1 MFYFLHH
8 LTRFSDALGPL
19 NIFRY
24 VNFRALMAAVTAML
38 VSVWLGPR
46 LIAWLG
52 RQKNG
57 EQVGGDASLAKLAEL
72 RKGKGATPSRG
83 GILIVTALAIS
94 TLLWANPSVR
104 FIWLTLFC
112 LLWLAALGWLDDTM
126 KVRKKERQGLG
137 GWQKLT
143 GQVALGLVV
152 GAWLWL
158 DLDTSKQV
166 RELWLPFW
174 KKPVIADIGLWA
186 ILWIELIVI
195 ASSNAVNLT
204 DGMDG
209 LAIGCTI
216 SAAAALGVLAYVAD
230 QPKLAAYLHIPHLK
244 DAGELTVFCAA
255 LFGAGIGFLW
265 FNCHPAQVFM
275 GDTGSL
281 AIGGVLGV
289 VAVVIQQPFTLLLIG
304 GIFVVEAASVI
315 IQVSYFKWTKSR
327 YGEGRRVFLMT
338 PLHHHFQLKGWS
350 ETQVVVR
357 FWILAL
363 LFAMV
368 GLGTL
373 KLR

>member
-1 MFYFLHH
+1 MFYFLHY
-8 LTRFSDALGPL
+8 LTHFSDGLGVL

-24 VNFRALMAAVTAML
+24 VNFRAMMAAVTAML

-46 LIAWLG
+46 VIAWL
-52 RQKNG
+52 RQRRAG
-57 EQVGGDASLAKLAEL
+57 EHVGGDADLAKLAEL
-72 RKGKGATPSRG
+72 RKGKGDTPSSG
-83 GILIVTALAIS
+83 GILIVIALTVS

-126 KVRKKERQGLG
+126 KSRKKVRQGLG

-143 GQVALGLVV
+143 GQISLGLLV

-158 DLDTSKQV
+158 DPDTSRQV

-174 KKPVIADIGLWA
+174 KEPVIADIGLWA
-186 ILWIELIVI
+186 ILWIELIII

-216 SAAAALGVLAYVAD
+216 TAAAALGILAYVAD
-230 QPKLAAYLHIPHLK
+230 QPKLAVYLHIPQLK
-244 DAGELTVFCAA
+244 NAGELTVFCSA

-289 VAVVIQQPFTLLLIG
+289 VAVVIQQPFTLIIIG
-304 GIFVVEAASVI
+304 GIFVVEALSVI
-315 IQVSYFKWTKSR
+315 IQVTCFKWTRHR

-363 LFAMV
+363 LFALV

>member
-1 MFYFLHH
+1 
-8 LTRFSDALGPL
+8 
-19 NIFRY
+19 
-24 VNFRALMAAVTAML
+24 
-38 VSVWLGPR
+38 
-46 LIAWLG
+46 
-52 RQKNG
+52 
-57 EQVGGDASLAKLAEL
+57 
-72 RKGKGATPSRG
+72 
-83 GILIVTALAIS
+83 
-94 TLLWANPSVR
+94 
-104 FIWLTLFC
+104 
-112 LLWLAALGWLDDTM
+112 
-126 KVRKKERQGLG
+126 
-137 GWQKLT
+137 
-143 GQVALGLVV
+143 
-152 GAWLWL
+152 
-158 DLDTSKQV
+158 
-166 RELWLPFW
+166 
-174 KKPVIADIGLWA
+174 
-186 ILWIELIVI
+186 
-195 ASSNAVNLT
+195 T

-230 QPKLAAYLHIPHLK
+230 QPKLAAYLHIPQLK
-244 DAGELTVFCAA
+244 NAGELTVFCAA

-289 VAVVIQQPFTLLLIG
+289 VAVVIQQPFTLIIIG
-304 GIFVVEAASVI
+304 GIFVVEAVSVI

-363 LFAMV
+363 LFALV

>member
-57 EQVGGDASLAKLAEL
+57 EQVGGDAGLAKLAEL

-83 GILIVTALAIS
+83 GILIVAALVIS

-158 DLDTSKQV
+158 DPDTSKQV

-174 KKPVIADIGLWA
+174 KKPVVADIGLWA

-281 AIGGVLGV
+281 AIGGALGV
-289 VAVVIQQPFTLLLIG
+289 VAVVIQQPFTLLIIG

-363 LFAMV
+363 LFALV

>member
-1 MFYFLHH
+1 MFYFLHY
-8 LTRFSDALGPL
+8 LTRYSEELGVL
-19 NIFRY
+19 NVFRY
-24 VNFRALMAAVTAML
+24 VNFRAMMAAVTAML

-46 LIAWLG
+46 IIAWLG

-57 EQVGGDASLAKLAEL
+57 EHVGDDADLAKLAAL
-72 RKGKGATPSRG
+72 RNGKGGTPSRG
-83 GILIVTALAIS
+83 GILIVAALVIS

-126 KVRKKERQGLG
+126 KVRKKVRQGLG

-143 GQVALGLVV
+143 GQVALGLIV

-158 DLDTSKQV
+158 DPDTTKQV

-174 KKPVIADIGLWA
+174 KKPVAADIGLWA
-186 ILWIELIVI
+186 ILWIELIII

-230 QPKLAAYLHIPHLK
+230 QPRLAAYLHIPTLK
-244 DAGELTVFCAA
+244 NAGELTVFCAA

-289 VAVVIQQPFTLLLIG
+289 VAVVIQQPFTLIIIG
-304 GIFVVEAASVI
+304 GIFVVEAVSVI
-315 IQVSYFKWTKSR
+315 IQVSYFKWTKNR
-327 YGEGRRVFLMT
+327 FGEGRRVFLMT
-338 PLHHHFQLKGWS
+338 PLHHHYQLKGWS

-363 LFAMV
+363 LFALV

>member
-1 MFYFLHH
+1 MFYYLHY
-8 LTRFSDALGPL
+8 LTHYASALKPL
-19 NIFRY
+19 NVFRY
-24 VNFRALMAAVTAML
+24 VNFRAVMAALTAML

-46 LIAWLG
+46 VIGWL
-52 RQKNG
+52 RRRKAH
-57 EQVGGDASLAKLAEL
+57 EQVGNDAELAKLAAL
-72 RKGKGATPSRG
+72 RKGKSETPSKG
-83 GILIVTALAIS
+83 GILIVVALVVS

-112 LLWLAALGWLDDTM
+112 LLWLAALGWLDDSL
-126 KVRKKERQGLG
+126 KVRRKERQGLG

-143 GQVALGLVV
+143 GQVALGLLV

-158 DLDTSKQV
+158 DPDTTRQV

-174 KKPVIADIGLWA
+174 KKPVVEDMGLWA

-244 DAGELTVFCAA
+244 NAGELTVFCSA

-289 VAVVIQQPFTLLLIG
+289 VAVLIQQPFTLILIG

-315 IQVSYFKWTKSR
+315 IQVGYFKWTKR
-327 YGEGRRVFLMT
+327 CHGEGRRVFLMT

-363 LFAMV
+363 LFALA

>member
-8 LTRFSDALGPL
+8 LTHYGGALGPL
-19 NIFRY
+19 NVFRY
-24 VNFRALMAAVTAML
+24 VNFRAVMAAVTAML
-38 VSVWLGPR
+38 VSVWLGPAIIRWLRR
-46 LIAWLG
+46 LKI
-52 RQKNG
+52 G
-57 EQVGGDASLAKLAEL
+57 EHVGGDADLATLAAL
-72 RKGKGATPSRG
+72 RKGKSETPSMG
-83 GILIVTALAIS
+83 GILIVVALTVS
-94 TLLWANPSVR
+94 TLLWANPGVR
-104 FIWLTLFC
+104 FVWLTLFC
-112 LLWLAALGWLDDTM
+112 LLWLAALGWADDYL
-126 KVRKKERQGLG
+126 KVRNKARQGLS

-143 GQVALGLVV
+143 GQVALGLLV

-158 DLDTSKQV
+158 DPDTSRQV
-166 RELWLPFW
+166 RELWLPFA
-174 KKPVIADIGLWA
+174 KKPVIADVGLWA
-186 ILWIELIVI
+186 IVWIELIVV

-216 SAAAALGVLAYVAD
+216 TAAAALGVMAYVAD
-230 QPKLAAYLHIPHLK
+230 QPKLAAYLHIAHLK
-244 DAGELTVFCAA
+244 NAGELTVFCSA

-281 AIGGVLGV
+281 AIGGVLGII
-289 VAVVIQQPFTLLLIG
+289 AVLIQQPVTLLIIG

-315 IQVSYFKWTKSR
+315 IQVSYFKWTKR
-327 YGEGRRVFLMT
+327 LYGEGRRVFLMT

-363 LFAMV
+363 LFALV

>member
-8 LTRFSDALGPL
+8 LTHFSDGLGVL
-19 NIFRY
+19 NVFRY
-24 VNFRALMAAVTAML
+24 VNFRAMMAAVTAML

-46 LIAWLG
+46 VIAWL
-52 RQKNG
+52 RRRKAG
-57 EQVGGDASLAKLAEL
+57 EHVGDDADLATLAAL
-72 RKGKGATPSRG
+72 RKGKCDTPSSG
-83 GILIVTALAIS
+83 GILIVIALVIS

-112 LLWLAALGWLDDTM
+112 LLWLAALGWLDDSM
-126 KVRKKERQGLG
+126 KARKKTRQGLG

-143 GQVALGLVV
+143 GQVALGLIV
-152 GAWLWL
+152 GAWLWM
-158 DLDTSKQV
+158 DPDTSQQV

-186 ILWIELIVI
+186 IVWIELIII

-230 QPKLAAYLHIPHLK
+230 QPRLAAYLHIPQLK
-244 DAGELTVFCAA
+244 NAGELTVLCSA
-255 LFGAGIGFLW
+255 LFGAGVGFLW

-289 VAVVIQQPFTLLLIG
+289 VAVVIQQPFTLIIIG
-304 GIFVVEAASVI
+304 GIFVVEAVSVI

-327 YGEGRRVFLMT
+327 CGEGRRVFLMT

>member
-363 LFAMV
+363 LFALV

>member
-1 MFYFLHH
+1 MLYFLHYLAH
-8 LTRFSDALGPL
+8 YGGALGPL
-19 NIFRY
+19 NVFRY
-24 VNFRALMAAVTAML
+24 INFRAVMAAVTAML
-38 VSVWLGPR
+38 VSIWFGPMVIRWLRR
-46 LIAWLG
+46 LKI
-52 RQKNG
+52 G
-57 EQVGGDASLAKLAEL
+57 EQVGGDAALATLAAL
-72 RKGKGATPSRG
+72 RKGKSETPSMG
-83 GILIVTALAIS
+83 GILIVIAITVS
-94 TLLWANPSVR
+94 TLLWANPGVK

-112 LLWLAALGWLDDTM
+112 LLWLAALGWADDYL
-126 KVRKKERQGLG
+126 KVRNKVRQGLG

-143 GQVALGLVV
+143 GQVALGLLV

-158 DLDTSKQV
+158 DPDTSKQV
-166 RELWLPFW
+166 RELWLPFL
-174 KKPVIADIGLWA
+174 KRPVIVDVGLWA
-186 ILWIELIVI
+186 ILWIELIVV

-216 SAAAALGVLAYVAD
+216 TAAAALGLMAYVAD
-230 QPKLAAYLHIPHLK
+230 QPKLAVYLHIAQLK
-244 DAGELTVFCAA
+244 NAGELTVFCSA

-281 AIGGVLGV
+281 AIGGVLGII
-289 VAVVIQQPFTLLLIG
+289 AVLIQQPVTLLIIG

-315 IQVSYFKWTKSR
+315 IQVSYFKWTKR
-327 YGEGRRVFLMT
+327 YYGEGRRVFLMT

-363 LFAMV
+363 LFALV

>member
-1 MFYFLHH
+1 MFYFLHN
-8 LTRFSDALGPL
+8 LTHYGSAFGPL
-19 NIFRY
+19 NVFRY
-24 VNFRALMAAVTAML
+24 VNFRAVMAAVTAML
-38 VSVWLGPR
+38 VSVWFGPMVIRWLRR
-46 LIAWLG
+46 LKI
-52 RQKNG
+52 G
-57 EQVGGDASLAKLAEL
+57 EHVGDDAALATLAAL
-72 RKGKGATPSRG
+72 RKGKSETPSMG
-83 GILIVTALAIS
+83 GILIVLALTVS
-94 TLLWANPSVR
+94 TLLWANPGVK
-104 FIWLTLFC
+104 FVWLTLFC
-112 LLWLAALGWLDDTM
+112 LLWLAALGWMDDYL
-126 KVRKKERQGLG
+126 KVRNKKRQGLG

-143 GQVALGLVV
+143 GQVVLGLLV

-158 DLDTSKQV
+158 DPDTSKLV
-166 RELWLPFW
+166 RELWLPFS
-174 KKPVIADIGLWA
+174 KKPVIADVGLWA

-216 SAAAALGVLAYVAD
+216 TAAATLGVIAYVAD
-230 QPKLAAYLHIPHLK
+230 QPRLAVYLHIAHLK
-244 DAGELTVFCAA
+244 NAGELTVFCSA

-265 FNCHPAQVFM
+265 YNCHPAQVFM

-281 AIGGVLGV
+281 AIGGVLGII
-289 VAVVIQQPFTLLLIG
+289 AVLIQQPLTLLIIG

-315 IQVSYFKWTKSR
+315 VQVSYFKWTKR
-327 YGEGRRVFLMT
+327 FYGEGRRIFLMT

-363 LFAMV
+363 LFALV